1 MASEVTTNK
10 FAELLVR
17 FRNRAGL
24 SQKQL
29 ADKSRGLSAS
39 YIAMLESGRRGV
51 SRRGSILHRATVWS
65 LVKTLKLWPPDCDAF
80 LNAAGHEVDRTQS
93 EEQEIQKDFDFQE
106 LWVFARIILDP
117 DEKWYDVVANNILR
131 RGIPYCYFTD
141 DEERFDAL
149 RRKLEKSAG
158 RNRKILSERLECIVL
173 PEELFITNFAIYN
186 PGRQNMYC
194 CGTKPE
200 FGKAARFYTLHSS
213 EAHRLHETLRK
224 WRQCVKNERRIVLR
238 DARRIFPDPKRA
250 VFGNV
255 GS

>member
-1 MASEVTTNK
+1 MASDVTSNK

-24 SQKQL
+24 SQQQL
-29 ADKSRGLSAS
+29 ADKTRNLSAS

-51 SRRGSILHRATVWS
+51 SRRGSILPRATVWS
-65 LVKTLKLWPPDCDAF
+65 LVKRLKLWPPDCDA
-80 LNAAGHEVDRTQS
+80 LLQAAGHESDRTQL
-93 EEQEIQKDFDFQE
+93 EELEIQKNFDFRE

-117 DEKWYDVVANNILR
+117 DDKWYDVVATNILR

-149 RRKLEKSAG
+149 RRKLGKSAG
-158 RNRKILSERLECIVL
+158 RNRRVLSERLECIVL

-213 EAHRLHETLRK
+213 EANRLYETLRK
-224 WRQCVKNERRIVLR
+224 WRQCVKNERRISLR
-238 DARRIFPDPKRA
+238 DARRIFPDSKQA
-250 VFGNV
+250 AFGSV
-255 GS
+255 E